1 MGNLVT
7 VATEQP
13 TISMIEK
20 ENPQG
25 FHSSIVS
32 IITEVIQISG
42 RKDIADADKMFLI
55 EKTKEELLTEY
66 RFLTGAEVR
75 YAFAQGVR
83 GRYGDY
89 YHINLPTFIK
99 WIDKYLASDERERVV
114 DSRRNRMP
122 ASHQI
127 AQKCT
132 YSDND
137 MAELYRHRANYN
149 YKQFLGT
156 GKIEFSGLTSLRK
169 LFEDFIFQQMKKDG
183 KVWIDEKTIEDVFIR
198 YRDNGKK
205 VIYEGY

>member
-1 MGNLVT
+1 MGNLVE

-13 TISMIEK
+13 TITMIEK
-20 ENPQG
+20 SNPQG
-25 FHSSIVS
+25 FHSSIAS

-42 RKDIADADKMFLI
+42 RKDIADADKLFLI
-55 EKTKEELLTEY
+55 EKTKEELLAEY

-99 WIDKYLASDERERVV
+99 WLDKYLQSDERERVV
-114 DSRRNRMP
+114 DSRRHRTP
-122 ASHQI
+122 VSHQL
-127 AQKCT
+127 AEKGT
-132 YSDND
+132 YSDRD

-149 YKQFLGT
+149 YKQFLET
-156 GKIEFSGLTSLRK
+156 GKIEVAGLTSLRQ
-169 LFEDFIFQQMKKDG
+169 LFEDFIFQQMRKDG
-183 KVWIDEKTIEDVFIR
+183 KVHINEKKIEDVFIR